1 MRAPVPT
8 GTDPGPARSRGVPGG
23 NVFAGGAQIRTM
35 ARADETV
42 EPADVRHADAGAV
55 GTAGDGSRVYHESNV
70 SNLDSVHDDRTRR
83 VLINPELAPTG
94 SLLVDTVSYG
104 PGVSCPL
111 HYHRDTEHFFYV
123 LDGEGVIEI
132 EGEEFE
138 IEAGSVVWVGDGDA
152 HRLYAREDQAGMRLF
167 EFFSNADRETVYPE
181 GKACTWTPRSA

>member
-1 MRAPVPT
+1 MPM
-8 GTDPGPARSRGVPGG
+8 PGG
-23 NVFAGGAQIRTM
+23 EYFPFM
-35 ARADETV
+35 ARAGDTV
-42 EPADVRHADAGAV
+42 EPATVRHADPGAV
-55 GTAGDGSRVYHESNV
+55 GSAGEGSQIYHESAV
-70 SNLDSVHDDRTRR
+70 ADLDSVHDGRTRR

-138 IEAGSVVWVGDGDA
+138 IEVGSVVWVGDGDA
-152 HRLYAREDQAGMRLF
+152 HRLYARQDQTGMRLF

-181 GKACTWTPRSA
+181 GKACTWTPRDA